1 MVGDYP
7 DNAGALE
14 SDTSVVVAAHVVCA
28 SMALTEG
35 ATVDDA
41 APDVGEDATA
51 AVCEVLEGG
60 NTVVAC
66 TVRRDYGAVPA

>member
-7 DNAGALE
+7 DNAGVLE
-14 SDTSVVVAAHVVCA
+14 SDTSVAVAARVVCA
-28 SMALTEG
+28 SMASIEG
-35 ATVDDA
+35 AAADDA

-51 AVCEVLEGG
+51 AVCEVPEGG

-66 TVRRDYGAVPA
+66 TARQDYGAAPA